1 MVHLKKLC
9 SSDKPCEPKI
19 CVYRLYK
26 MRGCHTK
33 TFCLVNRKST
43 ISNKLGNNT
52 TNYSSLLWF
61 NYESWLFSVHLEWTK
76 HLFSFCILTRNL
88 KLQNKSWFVVIREEF
103 RIKLFNCMKF
113 IEFKFYE
120 RWNNYDIKIFC
131 AGIFLR
137 HSFTCFNLKQI
148 T

>member
-1 MVHLKKLC
+1 MAFKDLTNSNGAFKKLC

-52 TNYSSLLWF
+52 TNYSSLP
-61 NYESWLFSVHLEWTK
+61 
-76 HLFSFCILTRNL
+76 
-88 KLQNKSWFVVIREEF
+88 
-103 RIKLFNCMKF
+103 
-113 IEFKFYE
+113 
-120 RWNNYDIKIFC
+120 
-131 AGIFLR
+131 
-137 HSFTCFNLKQI
+137 
-148 T
+148 

>member
-33 TFCLVNRKST
+33 TFCSVNRKST

-52 TNYSSLLWF
+52 TNYSSLPWF

-76 HLFSFCILTRNL
+76 HLFSFCILTCNL
-88 KLQNKSWFVVIREEF
+88 KIQNKSWFVVIREEF
-103 RIKLFNCMKF
+103 RIELLNCSTRSIVLFSYNLPKSYYCVLCF
-113 IEFKFYE
+113 
-120 RWNNYDIKIFC
+120 
-131 AGIFLR
+131 FLIYIY
-137 HSFTCFNLKQI
+137 CKY
-148 T
+148 

>member
-52 TNYSSLLWF
+52 TNYSSLPWF
-61 NYESWLFSVHLEWTK
+61 NNESWLFSVHLEWTK
-76 HLFSFCILTRNL
+76 HLFSFCILTCNA
-88 KLQNKSWFVVIREEF
+88 KIQNKSWFVRIIEEF
-103 RIKLFNCMKF
+103 KIKLFNCMKF
-113 IEFKFYE
+113 IEFKLHE
-120 RWNNYDIKIFC
+120 WLNNYDIKMLIQ
-131 AGIFLR
+131 GI
-137 HSFTCFNLKQI
+137 
-148 T
+148 

>member
-1 MVHLKKLC
+1 MAFKDLTNSNDSFKKLC

-33 TFCLVNRKST
+33 TFCLVNHKST

-76 HLFSFCILTRNL
+76 HLFSFCILTCNL
-88 KLQNKSWFVVIREEF
+88 KIQNKSWFVVIREEF

-113 IEFKFYE
+113 YE
-120 RWNNYDIKIFC
+120 RWNIYDIKM
-131 AGIFLR
+131 
-137 HSFTCFNLKQI
+137 
-148 T
+148 